1 MGWRMDRG
9 LQLACEQCDFSAML
23 YERLPFALDAAGTP
37 VPLATSGLVGA
48 AAAGYWTDCLCGEC
62 RLPVRVAHRTAQ
74 PDEAAEV
81 QRCPHCGAEPL
92 TFDAALRELA
102 AAAHSRVWL
111 DLAVEREARA
121 RLEDAIE
128 RSQALAQDL
137 ERGDTTT
144 LEALEELAQ
153 CVSEQVDGG
162 DGRDGREGGGGGDAH
177 QAAATPLESTH
188 TLTGL
193 ASLIENAASVEQ
205 ASSTLQ
211 TRLHTSEVYLRGLE
225 TCVEDES
232 YLPGVPCPQCGTGH
246 LVHWPL
252 WQ

>member
-1 MGWRMDRG
+1 
-9 LQLACEQCDFSAML
+9 
-23 YERLPFALDAAGTP
+23 
-37 VPLATSGLVGA
+37 VAT
-48 AAAGYWTDCLCGEC
+48 AGYWTDCLCGEC
-62 RLPVRVAHRTAQ
+62 RLPVRGAHWTAQ

-81 QRCPHCGAEPL
+81 QRCPRCGAEPL

-111 DLAVEREARA
+111 DLAVEREART

-128 RSQALAQDL
+128 RSQALARDV

-144 LEALEELAQ
+144 LEALEDLAQ
-153 CVSEQVDGG
+153 LVSEQVDGRG
-162 DGRDGREGGGGGDAH
+162 GREGGGGGDAH
-177 QAAATPLESTH
+177 QAAATPLEGTH
-188 TLTGL
+188 TLQGL

-211 TRLHTSEVYLRGLE
+211 MRLHTSEGYLRGLE

-246 LVHWPL
+246 LMHWPL
-252 WQ
+252 WH

>member
-1 MGWRMDRG
+1 MDRG
-9 LQLACEQCDFSAML
+9 LQLACEQCDFSATL
-23 YERLPFALDAAGTP
+23 HERLPFALDAAGAP

-48 AAAGYWTDCLCGEC
+48 AAAGYWTDYLCGEC
-62 RLPVRVAHRTAQ
+62 RLPVPVAHWTAQ

-81 QRCPHCGAEPL
+81 PRCPRCGAEPL

-111 DLAVEREARA
+111 DLAVEREART
-121 RLEDAIE
+121 RVEDAIE
-128 RSQALAQDL
+128 RSQTLAQDV

-144 LEALEELAQ
+144 LEALEDLAQ
-153 CVSEQVDGG
+153 RVSEQVG
-162 DGRDGREGGGGGDAH
+162 DGDGREGGYGGDAH

-193 ASLIENAASVEQ
+193 ASLIENASSVEQ

-211 TRLHTSEVYLRGLE
+211 MRLHTSEVYLRGLE

-232 YLPGVPCPQCGTGH
+232 YLPGVPCPQCGSGH
-246 LVHWPL
+246 LMHWPL